1 MKYLKNTMGYAD
13 VVIEHVKDKWR
24 KYLKYISFG
33 LLVLSYAYIVYWID
47 SLESVSLVISWFPD
61 VVI

>member
-1 MKYLKNTMGYAD
+1 VKYFKNTMSYAD
-13 VVIEHVKDKWR
+13 VLIEHVKDKWKR
-24 KYLKYISFG
+24 YLKYISFG
-33 LLVLSYAYIVYWID
+33 LFVFSYVYIVYWID